1 MIRATSFE
9 RITVTKAYGKTQNSE
24 VARVARE

>member
-9 RITVTKAYGKTQNSE
+9 RITTREACGKTRNSE
-24 VARVARE
+24 VARDARE